1 MNSMFKY
8 FQDVLRR
15 YPHWLSGS
23 ALAVFILSAWILPQV
38 LDAQESSSKSTQD
51 RIEQGG
57 PQKSETETVTA
68 PKKAPA
74 PKKKRVTTPKPEG
87 APKTEDNFTLA
98 VDVDLVNLDVVVT
111 DKQGRFIPNL
121 SEKNFKVYE
130 DKVEQKITNFAP
142 TAAPLTV
149 VLLIEFGRTFAYFF
163 DDVVPPAAQFIQMLR
178 PSDWCAVVAYDLR
191 PEILSDF
198 TQDRNELFGALHR
211 LRIAGFSETNL
222 FDALRDTLDRLDE
235 VDGKK
240 AVLLLSTGV
249 DTFSRLTFDAILK
262 RVNRTDATIYCV
274 GMGQF
279 AQMYFD
285 SRGMMGPIDRLT
297 FLQGENQLKTFAA
310 RTGGKAWF
318 PRWQAEYLNIM
329 QQVGISLRNQYSLG
343 YQSTNPN
350 KDGKFR
356 KIKVDVVDE
365 SGTIVKNLNV
375 QAKEGYQSSKG

>member
-1 MNSMFKY
+1 MTKY
-8 FQDVLRR
+8 DQKAISKRQV
-15 YPHWLSGS
+15 WLAGL
-23 ALAVFILSAWILPQV
+23 ALTGLVALFWFLPGEV
-38 LDAQESSSKSTQD
+38 GAQENSSKSAQD

-57 PQKSETETVTA
+57 PQKTETETVAT

-87 APKTEDNFTLA
+87 APKTEDNFALA

-121 SEKNFKVYE
+121 TEKNFKVYE
-130 DKVEQKITNFAP
+130 DKAEQKITNFAP
-142 TAAPLTV
+142 TAAPLTA

-178 PSDWCAVVAYDLR
+178 PGDWCAVVAYDLK

-249 DTFSRLTFDAILK
+249 DTFSRITFDAMLK

-279 AQMYFD
+279 ALTYFD
-285 SRGMMGPIDRLT
+285 SRGMMGPIDRMT
-297 FLQGENQLKTFAA
+297 FLQGENQLKTFAS

-329 QQVGISLRNQYSLG
+329 QQVGVSLRNQYSLG

-365 SGTIVKNLNV
+365 NGVTVKNLTV
-375 QAKEGYQSSKG
+375 QAKEGYQAAKGG

>member
-1 MNSMFKY
+1 MPKY
-8 FQDVLRR
+8 DRKAKNKRQYWMAGL
-15 YPHWLSGS
+15 
-23 ALAVFILSAWILPQV
+23 ALAGLMTLFWFLRGELG
-38 LDAQESSSKSTQD
+38 AQENSSKSAQD

-57 PQKSETETVTA
+57 PQKTETETVAT

-121 SEKNFKVYE
+121 TEKNFKVYE
-130 DKVEQKITNFAP
+130 DKAEQKITNFAP

-163 DDVVPPAAQFIQMLR
+163 DDVVQPAAQFIQMLR
-178 PSDWCAVVAYDLR
+178 PSDWCAVVAYDLK

-198 TQDRNELFGALHR
+198 TQDRNELFGSLHR

-249 DTFSRLTFDAILK
+249 DTFSRITFDAILK

-279 AQMYFD
+279 ALTYFD

-297 FLQGENQLKTFAA
+297 FLQGENQLKTFAS

-329 QQVGISLRNQYSLG
+329 QQVGVSLRNQYSLG

-365 SGTIVKNLNV
+365 SGTVVKNLAI
-375 QAKEGYQSSKG
+375 QAKEGYQAAKGG

>member
-1 MNSMFKY
+1 MTNYDQKAINKR
-8 FQDVLRR
+8 QV
-15 YPHWLSGS
+15 WLAGL
-23 ALAVFILSAWILPQV
+23 ALAGLVALFWFLPEKV
-38 LDAQESSSKSTQD
+38 EAQENSSKSAQD
-51 RIEQGG
+51 RIEEGG
-57 PQKSETETVTA
+57 PQKTETETVAT

-121 SEKNFKVYE
+121 TEKNFKVYE
-130 DKVEQKITNFAP
+130 DKAEQKITNFAP

-149 VLLIEFGRTFAYFF
+149 VILIEFGRTFAYFF

-198 TQDRNELFGALHR
+198 TQDRDELFGSLRR

-249 DTFSRLTFDAILK
+249 DTFSRITFDAILK
-262 RVNRTDATIYCV
+262 RVNRTDATIYSV
-274 GMGQF
+274 GMGQY
-279 AQMYFD
+279 ALTYFD
-285 SRGMMGPIDRLT
+285 ARGMMGPIDRLT
-297 FLQGENQLKTFAA
+297 YLQGENQLKTFAS

-318 PRWQAEYLNIM
+318 PRWPAEYLSIM
-329 QQVGISLRNQYSLG
+329 QQVGISLRNQYSMG

-365 SGTIVKNLNV
+365 NGVAVKNLTV
-375 QAKEGYQSSKG
+375 QAKEGYQAAKGG

>member
-1 MNSMFKY
+1 MSKY
-8 FQDVLRR
+8 DRKAMHKKHYWVAGLA
-15 YPHWLSGS
+15 LAGL
-23 ALAVFILSAWILPQV
+23 LAVFCLLRLEAG
-38 LDAQESSSKSTQD
+38 AQENSTNSAQNQ
-51 RIEQGG
+51 IEQGG
-57 PQKSETETVTA
+57 PQKTETETVAA
-68 PKKAPA
+68 PKKAPT
-74 PKKKRVTTPKPEG
+74 PKKKRVTAPKPEG
-87 APKTEDNFTLA
+87 APKGEDNYTLA
-98 VDVDLVNLDVVVT
+98 VTVDLVNLDVVVT

-121 SEKNFKVYE
+121 TEKNFKVYE
-130 DKVEQKITNFAP
+130 DKAEQKITNFAP
-142 TAAPLTV
+142 TGAPLTV
-149 VLLIEFGRTFAYFF
+149 VLLIEFGRTFAYFY

-178 PSDWCAVVAYDLR
+178 PGDWCAVVAYDLK

-198 TQDRNELFGALHR
+198 TQDHNELFGALHR
-211 LRIAGFSETNL
+211 LTIAGFSETNL

-249 DTFSRLTFDAILK
+249 DTFSRITFDAILK

-279 AQMYFD
+279 ALTYFD
-285 SRGMMGPIDRLT
+285 TRGMIGPIDRLT
-297 FLQGENQLKTFAA
+297 FLQGENQLKTFAS

-318 PRWQAEYLNIM
+318 PRWQAEYLSIM
-329 QQVGISLRNQYSLG
+329 QQVGISLRNQYSMG

-365 SGTIVKNLNV
+365 TGTVVKNLTV
-375 QAKEGYQSSKG
+375 QAKEGYQAAKGG